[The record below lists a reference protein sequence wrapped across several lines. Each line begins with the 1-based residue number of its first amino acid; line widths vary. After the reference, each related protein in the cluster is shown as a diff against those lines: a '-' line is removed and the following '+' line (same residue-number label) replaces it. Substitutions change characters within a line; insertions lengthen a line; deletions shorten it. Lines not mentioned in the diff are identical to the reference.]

1 MRSSIPVKS
10 IGGPGTAAPKDD
22 WFRTLAVK
30 TSHWSGKPAA
40 FTLAAAIVLVWAIT
54 GPIFHYSDTWQL
66 VINTGTTVVTFLM
79 VFLIQATQNRDA
91 AAMQLKLDELIR
103 AISTAHNEVIDAED
117 MQDREIDRLKAK
129 IENGGGQD

>member
-1 MRSSIPVKS
+1 MRSSMLAKS
-10 IGGPGTAAPKDD
+10 VGSGGTAGHEED

-117 MQDREIDRLKAK
+117 MQDREIDRLKAN
-129 IENGGGQD
+129 IENSGGQD